1 MTVVEGNAMSYTS
14 TLVLVRVLPFCCC
27 SCFSLEISK
36 FELHSSIG
44 AFYFRCGFS
53 GLIALLFF
61 KFLFVMVAEKN
72 VMCRWKVMLERLIWE
87 RP

>member
-1 MTVVEGNAMSYTS
+1 MRSRTHQHRCWCECFHFAVAPVLAWRLRSSNW
-14 TLVLVRVLPFCCC
+14 TLIHWR
-27 SCFSLEISK
+27 
-36 FELHSSIG
+36 
-44 AFYFRCGFS
+44 FYFRCGFS
-53 GLIALLFF
+53 GPIALLFL

>member
-1 MTVVEGNAMSYTS
+1 M
-14 TLVLVRVLPFCCC
+14 
-27 SCFSLEISK
+27 
-36 FELHSSIG
+36 
-44 AFYFRCGFS
+44 
-53 GLIALLFF
+53 ALLFF